1 MTTPTRYSDKRLKDS
16 FTAYVLL
23 SEPIQFRFPEIW
35 EAVREDYPD
44 LAWAFSV
51 EVAPP
56 FDSSKMSMGT
66 YFGDKTG
73 APGSSHRLIN
83 FLSTPGPLDMV
94 MTNMIQ
100 KSRFAFPEAAQAI
113 AAHRSVFSVSVGSV
127 DETIPARFDAARRM
141 TCLTAIFAKLPTCLG
156 IYFPSADLILP
167 PKSWVA
173 AADMSH
179 KGKFPALQWINYPVA
194 ALTETTFTVN
204 TIGCAAFNG
213 HEVCM
218 PAVRLDPKEAM
229 QHVFAATVMMLEYG
243 HEYRDGDTMGDEE
256 GTLKL
261 RLRHCA
267 EGVHGF
273 QTDTWTLFHPNSV
286 LDEHETFGDRPRS
299 PPPPGVDNRL
309 RGDEGWLKKG
319 LRLFGAARSGKP
331 N

>member
-1 MTTPTRYSDKRLKDS
+1 MATPERYSDKRLKDS

-44 LAWAFSV
+44 LHWAFTV

-66 YFGDKTG
+66 YFGENG
-73 APGSSHRLIN
+73 AEAPVRHGLIN
-83 FLSTPGPLDMV
+83 FLSTPGPLDMD

-100 KSRFAFPEAAQAI
+100 KSRFAFPEAAQAL
-113 AAHRSVFSVSVGSV
+113 AAHRSVFSVSVSSV

-141 TCLTAIFAKLPTCLG
+141 TCLTAIFAKLPICLG

-167 PKSWVA
+167 PKSWIA
-173 AADMSH
+173 AAGIAT
-179 KGKFPALQWINYPVA
+179 KGEFPSLQWINYAVTY
-194 ALTETTFTVN
+194 LTQDVFTIN

-218 PAVRLDPKEAM
+218 PAVKTDRTEAL
-229 QHVFAATVMMLEYG
+229 QYVHGATVMMLQYG
-243 HEYRDGDTMGDEE
+243 HVYRDGDTMGVED
-256 GTLKL
+256 GSIKL
-261 RLRHCA
+261 RIRHGA
-267 EGVHGF
+267 EGVQNF
-273 QTDTWTLFHPNSV
+273 QTDTWLLFHPASV
-286 LDEHETFGDRPRS
+286 LDDVETFGERPRQ
-299 PPPPGVDNRL
+299 PAPPGIDNSK
-309 RGDEGWLKKG
+309 RGEEGWLRKG
-319 LRLFGAARSGKP
+319 MRLFSSPRGSRP